1 MGNTNMVGGGGQAV
15 STPGA
20 AAQGAVGIGFQNT
33 VVGQGSVALGSTSSA
48 LAAGAVAFGDTAV
61 ANNAGDVALG
71 SGSVTDTAVAT
82 PSTTIDGTVYNF
94 AGTTPT
100 STVSVGAAG
109 AERTITNVAAGR
121 ISGSSTDAINGSQL
135 FATNQAIEA
144 VATTANAGWNIT
156 DGTNSGNIAPNET
169 LTVTAGSNATVVYDD
184 TTGTMTV
191 GVVADPSFNSITVGD
206 TVINDGSISFTSG
219 GPSITNVGID
229 AGNTTIT
236 NVAPAIDG
244 DDAVNLDQVTNLVD
258 GATTRY
264 YSVNDNGVVGG
275 NYHND
280 GATGINA
287 LAAGVGAS
295 SASAQGVALGNNAS
309 VDRKSVV

>member
-144 VATTANAGWNIT
+144 VATTANAGWNISAQ
-156 DGTNSGNIAPNET
+156 GA
-169 LTVTAGSNATVVYDD
+169 NA
-184 TTGTMTV
+184 
-191 GVVADPSFNSITVGD
+191 
-206 TVINDGSISFTSG
+206 
-219 GPSITNVGID
+219 
-229 AGNTTIT
+229 T
-236 NVAPAIDG
+236 NVAPDEAVDLNNSDG
-244 DDAVNLDQVTNLVD
+244 NIVVSKDA
-258 GATTRY
+258 
-264 YSVNDNGVVGG
+264 
-275 NYHND
+275 
-280 GATGINA
+280 
-287 LAAGVGAS
+287 
-295 SASAQGVALGNNAS
+295 
-309 VDRKSVV
+309 